1 MHLPLVAL
9 QQFSTFKR
17 YEYGIYKRKL
27 YYEKN
32 KYFQIYEIALNQI
45 HRQNLQK
52 FDISIYS
59 SAHKT

>member
-1 MHLPLVAL
+1 ME
-9 QQFSTFKR
+9 FTK
-17 YEYGIYKRKL
+17 ENCIMKK
-27 YYEKN
+27 K